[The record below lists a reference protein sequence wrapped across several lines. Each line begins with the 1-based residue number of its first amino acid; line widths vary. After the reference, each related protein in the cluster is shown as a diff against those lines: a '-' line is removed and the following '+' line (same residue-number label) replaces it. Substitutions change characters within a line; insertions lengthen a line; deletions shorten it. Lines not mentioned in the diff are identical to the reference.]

1 MPDRTIIFAQNG
13 RHGLRGIS
21 ALNPAE
27 FEAYHE
33 DDDALTYTFD
43 LASYLGS
50 DTISSV
56 TRTPS
61 GPTVSNEANTTT
73 QLTQRLKGAGH
84 VDFKVTTAGGD
95 IEEFRLFIR
104 QRVSTSAEINQA
116 AEVPDPMAQTYT
128 STSDP
133 TRDDDTGDGHW
144 VGRFWL
150 NTATGN
156 LFFNKVNA
164 AGAAVWGH
172 MPRTLA
178 QGTTSALTG
187 TTAETALYALTI
199 AANTLAT
206 GAQVDIHHG
215 WENNNSANTKT
226 RRIRFGSANDLN
238 GTIVTGIGPTTDQSH
253 YNKHVIYVSGG
264 SSQVASVDGIGTAG
278 SYGGFSGTFLTA
290 TVDITQVSYLVFSGQ
305 LANSGDNMTLKHYSV
320 TLSRPD
326 IT

>member
-104 QRVSTSAEINQA
+104 QRVSTSVELNQA

-133 TRDDDTGDGHW
+133 TRNDDTGDGHW

-150 NTATGN
+150 NTATKN
-156 LFFNKVNA
+156 LFFCKDNT
-164 AGAAVWGH
+164 AGAAIWGFI
-172 MPRTLA
+172 PRTLA
-178 QGTTSALTG
+178 VSGTASSVTG
-187 TTAETALYALTI
+187 TLTET
-199 AANTLAT
+199 TLAT
-206 GAQVDIHHG
+206 ITIPANCMGANGALLLDTVWSMTSSGNNKILRGRFSGASGTSYIGLVYTATGSARDLRVIQNRNSTSSQISGGLAAKDGGVGGANGAAVTSSVDTTVDTTILLQG
-215 WENNNSANTKT
+215 TLANT
-226 RRIRFGSANDLN
+226 GE
-238 GTIVTGIGPTTDQSH
+238 TITLE
-253 YNKHVIYVSGG
+253 
-264 SSQVASVDGIGTAG
+264 
-278 SYGGFSGTFLTA
+278 SYR
-290 TVDITQVSYLVFSGQ
+290 VELV
-305 LANSGDNMTLKHYSV
+305 
-320 TLSRPD
+320 RPD